1 MRTNILI
8 GSMLLKEEVI
18 EFVSTQAKESS
29 RLRMNYNLHESFED
43 SVQRMF
49 NAIEPGSV
57 IPIARHPYS
66 NETLILLRGKLR
78 VLIYSDNKEIVEDVI
93 LDKEIGNIGYHIPK
107 MSWHCVESLESGTV
121 LFETREGPYIP
132 VDEKDILK

>member
-1 MRTNILI
+1 
-8 GSMLLKEEVI
+8 MLLKEDI
-18 EFVSTQAKESS
+18 FDLISLQANKSP
-29 RLRMNYNLHESFED
+29 RLRMNYNLHEAFED

-49 NAIEPGSV
+49 NAIEPGSI

-78 VLIYSDNKEIVEDVI
+78 VLIYNEQKEVLEDVI
-93 LDKEIGNIGYHIPK
+93 LDRKIGNVGYHIPK
-107 MSWHCVESLESGTV
+107 MTWHCVESLESGTV
-121 LFETREGPYIP
+121 LFETREGPYAP

>member
-1 MRTNILI
+1 
-8 GSMLLKEEVI
+8 
-18 EFVSTQAKESS
+18 
-29 RLRMNYNLHESFED
+29 MNHNLHESFDD

-78 VLIYSDNKEIVEDVI
+78 VLIFNDQKEILEDVI
-93 LDKEIGNIGYHIPK
+93 LEKEIGNIGYHIPK
-107 MSWHCVESLESGTV
+107 MTWHCVESLESGTV
-121 LFETREGPYIP
+121 LFETREGPYTP
-132 VDEKDILK
+132 VDEIDIMKL